1 MFGNNPFDLRGGATQ
16 ETVLSELTPAQK
28 DMKTKAQGGITGRQN
43 RGIPGQTRSMGM
55 GKVDHQGRGLK
66 KTHKPG
72 DRTTGYSGDYRTAQA
87 RKSDAET
94 GKIANMAYK
103 KSLRKKDPKNYSPD
117 SKLSD
122 LRRKHSAKI
131 GRDMDGNKVK
141 ESVYVIPEEIPAN
154 ERTAFHGA
162 AAAAAKAGKKSFNFG
177 GKTHPVTMKKDTAKQ
192 IPTTKSEGLDDKD
205 KSTLLKVAKKL
216 KGASAAHAG
225 QSKQIMKDLEDGY
238 YKDLATNKSEPKPKS
253 QKDVAKDF
261 KKRRGM
267 SEEKEMDPRK
277 HVAKSK
283 KNPDMFC
290 VFDKDGNEVK
300 LFKDKKDAEQ
310 FAIKNHDMLMGKK
323 KVKEMTFREKLIDT
337 INEFRSEKHAK
348 DHYKKTPPP
357 ETFDDLYT
365 GKGAKDM
372 MEPAKDAIK
381 NPALDAEDVYNKQG
395 KKIGNAEVVKKSKMR
410 TTDKDQGDK
419 NIVEPGTPMKDPIAP
434 KNEETFTTIQRL
446 QSIQD
451 AYNKMVE
458 ENRKDIDEMQVYRI
472 GHKSIGGNVH
482 AKNEKDG
489 VAQLRKKGVKGK
501 ITLTHKGPAPKTPKL
516 S

>member
-16 ETVLSELTPAQK
+16 ETVQE
-28 DMKTKAQGGITGRQN
+28 
-43 RGIPGQTRSMGM
+43 
-55 GKVDHQGRGLK
+55 
-66 KTHKPG
+66 
-72 DRTTGYSGDYRTAQA
+72 
-87 RKSDAET
+87 
-94 GKIANMAYK
+94 
-103 KSLRKKDPKNYSPD
+103 
-117 SKLSD
+117 
-122 LRRKHSAKI
+122 
-131 GRDMDGNKVK
+131 NKF
-141 ESVYVIPEEIPAN
+141 VIPEEIPAN

-177 GKTHPVTMKKDTAKQ
+177 GKKHPVTMKKDTARQ
-192 IPTTKSEGLDDKD
+192 IPTSNEAVTMDRERMKTAKHNDAMSALKRLGDKHSDKDHIDHHKVLKAVDHAGATLNKHGAHSDQYKSAFSAAKKLSDKHAHLEGLDDKD

-238 YKDLATNKSEPKPKS
+238 MKDLATNKSEPKPKS

-267 SEEKEMDPRK
+267 GEEKEMDPRK

-472 GHKSIGGNVH
+472 GHRSIGGNVH

-489 VAQLRKKGVKGK
+489 IAQLRKKGVKGK